1 MAEHAMMRR
10 ILAEC
15 VADIDLEEE
24 PMAEVKVWE
33 RVQPGDRLLRYVL
46 HDDAGG
52 ETELVVVKADGEVTI
67 NWPAV
72 EKLGALPPPT
82 EGRLATGWATA
93 CMLLHARDFAI

>member
-1 MAEHAMMRR
+1 MMRR

-46 HDDAGG
+46 HADGA
-52 ETELVVVKADGEVTI
+52 ETELVVVQADGAVTI

-72 EKLGALPPPT
+72 EKLGAEPAPP
-82 EGRLATGWATA
+82 EGRLATGWAA
-93 CMLLHARDFAI
+93 ARMLLHARDFAI